1 MTLCWVTAK
10 RDKGLIFWTIMSHLK
25 FEVIAFR
32 TSTAIGRGLLILL
45 KRFVIDEMVEGCHV
59 MRPRTGETWRDEI

>member
-1 MTLCWVTAK
+1 
-10 RDKGLIFWTIMSHLK
+10 MSHLK
-25 FEVIAFR
+25 FEVVAFR